1 MRWQPHL
8 LGFLKLNLIFF
19 LLRSTSD
26 VHTLLGVLWAW
37 LRGLSVSWAGSSC
50 GGVAVWARVPQTPSP
65 FVLSLP
71 RARLLH
77 DLLTTGGRVTW
88 LHALGRPLRC
98 FQFKEQSSVCGN

>member
-1 MRWQPHL
+1 MAATPAWI
-8 LGFLKLNLIFF
+8 FKTEFNFF
-19 LLRSTSD
+19 LLRSAGD

-37 LRGLSVSWAGSSC
+37 LRGLSVSWAGSSW

-77 DLLTTGGRVTW
+77 DLLTTRG
-88 LHALGRPLRC
+88 
-98 FQFKEQSSVCGN
+98 